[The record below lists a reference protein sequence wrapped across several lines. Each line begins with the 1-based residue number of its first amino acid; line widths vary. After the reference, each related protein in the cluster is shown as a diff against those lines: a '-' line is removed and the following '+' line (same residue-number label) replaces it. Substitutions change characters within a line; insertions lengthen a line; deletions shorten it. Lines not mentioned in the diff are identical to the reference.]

1 MPKKLAG
8 KKLSAKEHRQFRHV
22 MEGEEGRGLPK
33 DRAAAAAMSVVKK
46 GRAKRKLGKTGKRGL
61 K

>member
-1 MPKKLAG
+1 MTQ
-8 KKLSAKEHRQFRHV
+8 KEHRQFRHV